1 MSKQQFPVIDSQTTT
16 EKMAETKGYKTIEM
30 ATCFFSLLIVYVWCE
45 SVVLMRQSLK
55 MQPA

>member
-30 ATCFFSLLIVYVWCE
+30 ATYFFLIVYVWCE

>member
-30 ATCFFSLLIVYVWCE
+30 ATYFFLYLLYMFDVRVSC
-45 SVVLMRQSLK
+45 
-55 MQPA
+55 